1 MKKTVTEREFLK
13 AMDNWDKYAAE
24 LLYEYLI
31 HLENEQGEEMQFDT
45 VAFKSEFEY
54 YQGDDI
60 FDFMQSLDEK
70 DFAEWK
76 KDEVDENGIYDENS
90 AIDFLENHGVSVA
103 KLDYNEYKLDKNY
116 TLIIYAR

>member
-1 MKKTVTEREFLK
+1 MKKTVTERDFLD
-13 AMDNWDKYAAE
+13 AMDSWDRYAAKV
-24 LLYEYLI
+24 LFEYLTD
-31 HLENEQGEEMQFDT
+31 LEDDQGQEMELDA
-45 VAFKSEFEY
+45 VAFRGEFDY

-60 FDFMQSLDEK
+60 FDFMESLDEK

-76 KDEVDENGIYDENS
+76 KNEVDEDGIYDENS

-116 TLIIYAR
+116 TLIIYAH